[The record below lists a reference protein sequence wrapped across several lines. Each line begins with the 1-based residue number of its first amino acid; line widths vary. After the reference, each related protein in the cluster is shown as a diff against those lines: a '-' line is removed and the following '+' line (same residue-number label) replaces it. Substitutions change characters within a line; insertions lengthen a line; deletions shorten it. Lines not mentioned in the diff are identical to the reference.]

1 MLIFK
6 LKFLTQLFTSKH
18 TNIYSLILLLS
29 SSKLHCSLLS
39 FCECLILCCRIIV
52 IQRASFKW
60 FVSLITFSIFWG
72 LVGFIFR
79 LVTIDTILYITAL
92 SVLIAFSI
100 INYWMRINIKE
111 FLKSYFSISFII
123 FFTAII
129 IIFYLSYDLETYRG
143 YVMLGPP
150 EAEELSPQEYIVY
163 KCSKFLI
170 FINLKILAL

>member
-1 MLIFK
+1 MGEDI
-6 LKFLTQLFTSKH
+6 
-18 TNIYSLILLLS
+18 
-29 SSKLHCSLLS
+29 
-39 FCECLILCCRIIV
+39 
-52 IQRASFKW
+52 A
-60 FVSLITFSIFWG
+60 FSIFWG

-111 FLKSYFSISFII
+111 FLKSYFSIYFII

-150 EAEELSPQEYIVY
+150 VSPQEYIVY

-170 FINLKILAL
+170 FINFIFFTITFIILPCLLQAYLFKCYSTGEKCKKLSWFIGFVCNIIILIASVYVIY